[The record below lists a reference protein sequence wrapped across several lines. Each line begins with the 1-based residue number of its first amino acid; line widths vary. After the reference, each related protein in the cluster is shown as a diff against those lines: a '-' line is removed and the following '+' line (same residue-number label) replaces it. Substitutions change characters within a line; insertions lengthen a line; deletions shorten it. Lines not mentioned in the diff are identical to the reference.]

1 VTPEI
6 ALLLVQDGIS
16 TGAIYVLVGLGIVLI
31 FLVTRVIFVPFGDVV
46 GYSALTLAA
55 LQMKQL
61 PGTVWL
67 VLTLA
72 VMATATEVY
81 ALLRHGQARRL
92 PKAVMLY
99 GLLPV
104 LPALLVWLAAGR
116 ELPMWLGIALTCA
129 IMLPVSPL
137 LYRVAFRPLADASV
151 LVLLIVAVAVHFAM
165 SGLALVFFGPEGFRT
180 EPMTRAFFTLGPIGV
195 SGQSIL
201 IVASCAVISLLLF
214 LFFERTLA
222 GKALRATAVN
232 RVAARLVGIPP
243 STTGA
248 TAFLLA
254 SALAA
259 FCGILIGPVTTLY
272 YDSGFLIG
280 LKAFVGAIIGELIS
294 YPATAIGALLV
305 GLFESYA
312 AFVDSSLKE
321 VFVFGALVPILLWQ
335 SLRAKSSVE
344 EEIEEEE
351 YVGTGVSRRGARL
364 VTILAVIFVV
374 IAPAIFGS
382 FTITLM
388 NYIAIYALAA
398 LGLVLLTG
406 CGGLTSFGQA
416 AFVGIGAYATAWYTA
431 AHGGSPWVGLLL
443 SLACTGLV
451 ATGLG
456 AATLRL
462 SGHFLPLSTIA
473 WGIAIFFLFGN
484 VDALG
489 RYSGLSGIPAISLG
503 PFSLADTTANYFFIW
518 ALLGAVMLLARNL
531 LDSRQGRAIR
541 SLRGGIAMVESL
553 GVGSF
558 RTRLAVF
565 VLAGLLAG
573 LSGWLYAHFQR
584 YVSPAPFDIRPGIEL
599 LLMALVGGPGRITG
613 AVVGAAIVV
622 LLKNVLQDAL
632 PPITRYS
639 AQLEIVFFGVLFV
652 VLLQKARGGVVPM
665 LARLLPR
672 GGPEKPATG
681 APLPPRAQPAA
692 AAQTVLEIS
701 GATKRFGALVAVND
715 VSFAVRSHEVLGLIG
730 PNGAGKS
737 TLIDLITGTLA
748 LDGGRILLIGEDVTR
763 LAPRHRA
770 ARGMAR
776 TFQHVKLRPDM
787 TLLDNV
793 LLGTYRRTRAGLW
806 AGALRLDRGEE
817 RAARA
822 AALRQLDRVGLADR
836 FGEVAG
842 NLPLGQ
848 QRLLEVARAL
858 AADPVVVLLD
868 EPAAGLRQLEK
879 KMLADLLRSLRGEGM
894 TIVLV
899 EHDMDFVMNLV
910 DRIVVMDFGVK
921 LSEGLPAQIRADARV
936 QEAYLGGVA

>member
-1 VTPEI
+1 MTPEI

-55 LQMKQL
+55 LQLKQL

-67 VLTLA
+67 VLMLA
-72 VMATATEVY
+72 AMATATEAY
-81 ALLRHGQARRL
+81 GLLRQGQMRRL
-92 PKAVMLY
+92 PKALVLY
-99 GLLPV
+99 GLLPIV
-104 LPALLVWLAAGR
+104 PAFLVWLAAGR
-116 ELPMWLGIALTCA
+116 ELPMWLGIVLTCA

-180 EPMTRAFFTLGPIGV
+180 EPITRAFFTLGPIGV
-195 SGQSIL
+195 SGQTIL

-214 LFFERTLA
+214 LFFERTLT

-232 RVAARLVGIPP
+232 RVGARLVGILP

-280 LKAFVGAIIGELIS
+280 LKAFVGAIIGGLVS

-305 GLFESYA
+305 GLFESFA
-312 AFVDSSLKE
+312 AFFDSSLKE
-321 VFVFGALVPILLWQ
+321 VFVFGALVPILIWQ
-335 SLRAKSSVE
+335 SLQTKGAVE
-344 EEIEEEE
+344 EEIEEED
-351 YVGTGVSRRGARL
+351 YAGAGVSRRSARI
-364 VTILAVIFVV
+364 VTIIAVGFVL

-388 NYIAIYALAA
+388 NYIGIYALAA

-431 AHGGSPWVGLLL
+431 VQGGSPWTGLV
-443 SLACTGLV
+443 LAVVITGLV

-484 VDALG
+484 IDALG
-489 RYSGLSGIPAISLG
+489 RYSGLSGIPALSLG

-518 ALLGAVMLLARNL
+518 ALLGGVMLLCRNL

-541 SLRGGIAMVESL
+541 SLRGGIVMVESL

-558 RTRLAVF
+558 RTRLVVF
-565 VLAGLLAG
+565 VLAGVLAG
-573 LSGWLYAHFQR
+573 LSGWLFAHLQR
-584 YVSPAPFDIRPGIEL
+584 FVNPTPFDIRPGIEL

-622 LLKNVLQDAL
+622 LLKNLLQDVL

-639 AQLEIVFFGVLFV
+639 AQLEVVFFGVLFV
-652 VLLQKARGGVVPM
+652 VLLQKARGGVVPL

-672 GGPEKPATG
+672 GDPEKPAT
-681 APLPPRAQPAA
+681 ATPLPGRAA
-692 AAQTVLEIS
+692 AAGAQTVLEIA
-701 GATKRFGALVAVND
+701 GATKCFGALAAVND
-715 VSFAVRSHEVLGLIG
+715 VSFTVRSHEVLALIG

-737 TLIDLITGTLA
+737 TLIDLVTGTLA
-748 LDGGRILLIGEDVTR
+748 LDAGRILLLGDDVTR

-793 LLGTYRRTRAGLW
+793 LLGTYGRTRAGLW
-806 AGALRLDRGEE
+806 AGALRLDRAEE
-817 RAARA
+817 RSARA
-822 AALRQLDRVGLADR
+822 AALRQLARVWLGEK

-910 DRIVVMDFGVK
+910 DRVVVMDFGVK